1 MNKQNTK
8 GNSLPYSE
16 IEDFKKS
23 DLAQF
28 AINNYGYEIDKNG
41 STKSLTRL
49 EKIDNHSEWMVIR
62 KNPSNQHETFYN
74 QNNQK
79 GTIYDL
85 IQQKQGLK
93 FREAHLT
100 HYNNSVVESS
110 KLEVSKEATTIDAA
124 ARKKYLSYEA
134 LTNTRYL
141 QNRGIE
147 KETLQAPQFHGRV
160 FNKEVT
166 TKSGAKFKN
175 TAFPVYKF
183 NDNNT
188 IGTNGTHN
196 GLELHNFNFKGA
208 AEGSVKSG
216 AVWISNPNA
225 DKEIERIT
233 ITESPIDALSKWQLK
248 DKKEAKNELYI
259 STVGPV
265 SEENTKTI
273 NRIVKNHPQAQI
285 IDATDNDITGDRY
298 SVQLKNAFGNNQN
311 RITENSVNVKPIIR
325 EGLGG
330 ISIELNHGKEGAA
343 ADVKNIENAYQRAI
357 KNSGVNAA
365 NFPISIEQNNAN
377 KTTVEIQHPNT
388 RADWKVSNELTTK
401 IVGAE
406 NVKSDKA
413 FLKDWTQDSE
423 VSKGVFKNT
432 PDFKLEDIQRGN
444 APNYINPTN
453 ELNKAI
459 KSHLQPLKLNSK
471 AITHDMQM

>member
-248 DKKEAKNELYI
+248 DKKEGKNELYI

-273 NRIVKNHPQAQI
+273 KRIVQNQPQAQI

-298 SVQLKNAFGNNQN
+298 SVQLKNAFGNK
-311 RITENSVNVKPIIR
+311 ENKIAENAVNVKPIIR

-330 ISIELNHGKEGAA
+330 INIELNHGKQGAA
-343 ADVKNIENAYQRAI
+343 ADVKNIENAYQKAV
-357 KNSGVNAA
+357 KNSGVTAA
-365 NFPISIEQNNAN
+365 NYRLSIEQNNTN

-388 RADWKVSNELTTK
+388 RADWKVSNELTSN

-406 NVKSDKA
+406 NVKTDKA
-413 FLKDWTQDSE
+413 FLKDWTQDNE
-423 VSKGVFKNT
+423 VNKGVFKNT
-432 PDFKLEDIQRGN
+432 PDYKLEDIQRGN
-444 APNYINPTN
+444 APHINLTN

-459 KSHLQPLKLNSK
+459 KSHLQPLKVNSK
-471 AITHDMQM
+471 AVTQDMEM